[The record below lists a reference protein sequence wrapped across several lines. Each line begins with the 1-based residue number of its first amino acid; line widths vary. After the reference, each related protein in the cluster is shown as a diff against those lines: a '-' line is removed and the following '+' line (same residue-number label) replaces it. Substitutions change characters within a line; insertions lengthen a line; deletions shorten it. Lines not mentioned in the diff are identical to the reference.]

1 MTPPSS
7 SSSPASGAPAPSSTA
22 GASRLVVAAQA
33 ALAAEHAAV
42 YGYGVVGAR
51 VDADRRAD
59 AQAAYAAHR
68 ARRDAMARTVRGLG
82 ATPVAADAAYALPFP
97 VTGAATAARLAAV
110 LEDRVADAYADLVA
124 AAFGALRAD
133 AAADLADAAVRA
145 VRWRGS
151 CVAFPGLP
159 ERAAD
164 GAPTASAATTAP
176 ASASGTPAP
185 DAL

>member
-1 MTPPSS
+1 MTASAPPTSPAA
-7 SSSPASGAPAPSSTA
+7 SSPASP
-22 GASRLVVAAQA
+22 LVVAAQA

-51 VDADRRAD
+51 VDDGRRAD

-68 ARRDAMARTVRGLG
+68 ARRDAMARAVRGLG

-97 VTGAATAARLAAV
+97 VTDAAAAVRLAAV

-124 AAFGALRAD
+124 AASGALRAD

-145 VRWRGS
+145 GRWRGS

-164 GAPTASAATTAP
+164 GTPTASGAP
-176 ASASGTPAP
+176 AASASGSGTPAS